1 MQQLLCALLTAY
13 LLVFFARAILSWLPP
28 SGGAMASVNRVL
40 ADLTEPLAAPAR
52 RLIPPAGPFDLSFIV
67 IVIVLGIV
75 RNAVCR

>member
-1 MQQLLCALLTAY
+1 MQQLICALLTAY

-52 RLIPPAGPFDLSFIV
+52 RVIPPAGPFDLSFFVIIV
-67 IVIVLGIV
+67 VLGV
-75 RNAVCR
+75 ARNIACQ